1 MPKQDYVKSWARHA
15 QAVNEVVAD
24 LLGLGLKEMAWAHDL
39 PPFSFA
45 LAPRRGID
53 PATGHVPRDLA
64 MRLAHPAPISVKIYR
79 TNGDAHSSVYRSV
92 AYTTIAD
99 ASEPY
104 LQLVTG
110 EGREPPIKW
119 LDGIQP
125 PLDPEMPTGIHSA
138 GAVLAALRKVA
149 TARGSTPATT
159 DLHGDAR

>member
-24 LLGLGLKEMAWAHDL
+24 LRGLGLKEMAWAHDL

-53 PATGHVPRDLA
+53 PATGQVPRDLA
-64 MRLAHPAPISVKIYR
+64 MRLAHPAQISVKIYR
-79 TNGDAHSSVYRSV
+79 TNGDTHSSVYRSV

-110 EGREPPIKW
+110 ESREPPIKW

-138 GAVLAALRKVA
+138 GAVLAALRKAVA
-149 TARGSTPATT
+149 ARRSTLAAT
-159 DLHGDAR
+159 DLHGDA